1 MSDPSAKAGAT
12 QVGLCRTCRHSK
24 RVETPRSVFWMCGL
38 AAVDPRFVK
47 YPRLPVIE
55 CDGYERMEEDET
67 PR

>member
-1 MSDPSAKAGAT
+1 MSDPSPKAGAT
-12 QVGLCRTCRHSK
+12 QVGLCLTCRHSK
-24 RVETPRSVFWMCGL
+24 RIETARSVFWMCGL

-55 CDGYERMEEDET
+55 CDGYERIDEDGA